1 MRSNWRM
8 AGKAVKKGGSSTDL
22 EGKRERGSMHEWAC
36 AAQGRAT
43 ATAVRSPRGRRRGD
57 EPAWGAVVVEARTV
71 TTGARMRARGGDRL
85 GWQQSG
91 QAAGAG
97 EGQQG
102 NLPVGFE
109 QRGDW
114 STYALDCGL
123 VLAC

>member
-1 MRSNWRM
+1 
-8 AGKAVKKGGSSTDL
+8 
-22 EGKRERGSMHEWAC
+22 
-36 AAQGRAT
+36 
-43 ATAVRSPRGRRRGD
+43 
-57 EPAWGAVVVEARTV
+57 VVEARTV
-71 TTGARMRARGGDRL
+71 TTGARMRARGGDGL